1 MHGFEA
7 GQVTLAASI
16 APTTVHDYVRIHEH
30 PNKTCGSQQSS
41 QFLSEG
47 GTLDSGASIHDR
59 LRLKAPSLIT

>member
-30 PNKTCGSQQSS
+30 PNSDLRESAEQSV
-41 QFLSEG
+41 LVG
-47 GTLDSGASIHDR
+47 GRDPGQWS
-59 LRLKAPSLIT
+59 